1 MPPSLKALHVFK
13 DLTFSSLMD
22 GRNFKTIFEM
32 NARRMEELQK
42 GTFIIL
48 HFKYYYDYY
57 YFDKL
62 NQKR

>member
-1 MPPSLKALHVFK
+1 
-13 DLTFSSLMD
+13 MD

-48 HFKYYYDYY
+48 PFKYYYYY

-62 NQKR
+62 NQKRWAEHEARKRL